1 MDGGIPLVDLL
12 VEAALCPS
20 KGQARKDINGGGI
33 NLNNVRQTDLGQTI
47 NAEHLLFDRFLLLR
61 KGKKNYL
68 LANFE

>member
-1 MDGGIPLVDLL
+1 M
-12 VEAALCPS
+12 EE
-20 KGQARKDINGGGI
+20 I

-47 NAEHLLFDRFLLLR
+47 KAEHLLFDRFLLLR